1 MIESEIV
8 KISKNVVNKVSFLII
23 LYYAYYGSYFFVS
36 VFIFMLEW
44 LWLEGGGF
52 FFDAGWYFS
61 VEG

>member
-23 LYYAYYGSYFFVS
+23 LYYAYYGSYFFVI

-52 FFDAGWYFS
+52 FFDAG
-61 VEG
+61 